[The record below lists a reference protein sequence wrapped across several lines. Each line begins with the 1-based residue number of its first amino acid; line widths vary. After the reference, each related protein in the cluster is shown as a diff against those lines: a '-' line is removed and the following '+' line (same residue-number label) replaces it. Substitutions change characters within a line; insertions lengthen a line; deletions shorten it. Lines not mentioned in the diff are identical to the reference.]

1 MSEQITREE
10 LFSQLETIERLT
22 QNEQYESARE
32 AAILLRKRYDASPNG
47 DNADLLN
54 AILFTVGLEPY
65 TVERRRSFSYAEAL
79 QVEKNRVRL
88 NKGNDLILHKEQE
101 QVYLKL
107 LSGTSILLT
116 APTSFGKSAL
126 IDAFIC
132 TKRPKCCVILV
143 PTIALLDEVRRRLQS
158 HAHSYKILTQATA
171 SPAEY
176 SIYVMTPER
185 YLEIQD
191 RPSPDF
197 FVIDEFYKLSIPYDS
212 KLQSMAFKSFDER
225 SIALNLCYREL
236 TSTRAQFLMCSPY
249 VESIGE
255 VLCLHGE
262 RFTTN
267 LSPVLQQYEYRINW
281 KRESDRVPDIK
292 DLIREGSLGQT
303 LVYCK
308 SPESSESLAM
318 QLTDVNPTSDNEL
331 IHSLCAWLGR
341 HYGTDWSLITCLRHR
356 IGYHHSPL
364 PRAIQRTLIRLF
376 NECHLSILTCTST
389 IIEGVNTSAETVII
403 FDNKQGNKIIRD
415 RFTFNNIAGR
425 AGRLGKHFTGRIIS
439 YYHLPDAA
447 TMSISSPLIE
457 LPNDAPGELLAHLP
471 KKDLTNHALIA
482 SRTEFLDGLRL
493 PETLATLLTGRDLV
507 SAARLLN
514 HLESLS
520 RDSFTRL
527 SENAFETSALFSII
541 QILRETVYESSSTK
555 QVNWYIGQIRNA
567 YTHAGDIAS
576 EIRSTMDRSSSP
588 QMTFDFACKQVF
600 RFHRNELCFR
610 IPRDLHTFEIVYNFL
625 ADTFHT
631 AHIDL
636 SVHIANIS
644 SEFLPP
650 FVNTLEEYGIPTPI
664 GMKLS
669 KMGFAPNDSD
679 ELIPQ
684 AIRASNTYL
693 ASEHCTDIER
703 WFLSDFL
710 QGVTPALQS

>member
-1 MSEQITREE
+1 MSKQITREE
-10 LFSQLETIERLT
+10 LFTQLETIEILT
-22 QNEQYESARE
+22 QDGEYESARK
-32 AAILLRKRYDASPNG
+32 AAILLRKRYEASPNE

-54 AILFTVGLEPY
+54 AILFAVGLEPY
-65 TVERRRSFSYAEAL
+65 TIERHRSFSFAEAL
-79 QVEKNRVRL
+79 LVEKNRVRL
-88 NKGNDLILHKEQE
+88 SKRNELILHKEQE

-116 APTSFGKSAL
+116 APTSFGKSVL
-126 IDAFIC
+126 IDAYIC

-143 PTIALLDEVRRRLQS
+143 PTIALLDEVRRRLQGY
-158 HAHSYKILTQATA
+158 AHGYKILTQATA

-197 FVIDEFYKLSIPYDS
+197 FVIDEFYKLSIPYVS
-212 KLQSMAFKSFDER
+212 KSQSIAVKSFDER

-236 TSTRAQFLMCSPY
+236 SATRAQFLMCSPY

-255 VLCLHGE
+255 ILCQHGE

-267 LSPVLQQYEYRINW
+267 LSPVLQQYEYRTDW
-281 KRESDRVPDIK
+281 KRESDRIPDIK
-292 DLIREGSLGQT
+292 KLIYEGNLGQT

-308 SPESSESLAM
+308 SPESSVSLAM
-318 QLTDVNPTSDNEL
+318 HLTEVNSTSDNEL
-331 IHSLCAWLGR
+331 IQSLCAWLGT
-341 HYGTDWSLITCLRHR
+341 HYGIDWSLITCLRHR

-364 PRAIQRTLIRLF
+364 PRAIQRALIRLF
-376 NECHLSILTCTST
+376 NDCQLSILTCTST

-403 FDNKQGNKIIRD
+403 FDNKQGTKSIRD

-439 YYHLPDAA
+439 YYHLPD
-447 TMSISSPLIE
+447 TSRMSISSPLIE
-457 LPNDAPGELLAHLP
+457 LPNDSPGELLAHLP
-471 KKDLTNHALIA
+471 KRDLTNDALIT
-482 SRTEFLDGLRL
+482 SRTEFLDGLRM

-507 SAARLLN
+507 GAARLLN

-527 SENAFETSALFSII
+527 SETAFDTSALYSII
-541 QILRETVYESSSTK
+541 QLLRETVHENSSTK
-555 QVNWYIGQIRNA
+555 QVNWYISQIRNA
-567 YTHAGDIAS
+567 YKHAGNIAS
-576 EIRSTMDRSSSP
+576 EIRSTMEHSRSSL
-588 QMTFDFACKQVF
+588 MNFDSACKQVF
-600 RFHRNELCFR
+600 SFHRNELCFR

-636 SVHIANIS
+636 SLHIANVT

-664 GMKLS
+664 GIKLS

-679 ELIPQ
+679 ELIPH
-684 AIRASNTYL
+684 AIRASNTYI
-693 ASEHCTDIER
+693 ASEHCTSIER

-710 QGVTPALQS
+710 EGVTPALQR